1 MYIHAIRSSSTIV
14 SIGRKLGIGPGLSL
28 LLLLNRGGRV
38 GSLRLLASLTQALHI
53 PILLPSV
60 ARPI

>member
-1 MYIHAIRSSSTIV
+1 MYMHAIRNSLTVVNIS
-14 SIGRKLGIGPGLSL
+14 RKLGTGPGLSL
-28 LLLLNRGGRV
+28 LLSLNRGGRV
-38 GSLRLLASLTQALHI
+38 GSLRLLASLMQALYI